1 MQVGEPGTVAKAP
14 LSHTQARVWFLQHV
28 DPTGAAYNVAAIWH
42 VDGPLDVAALRA
54 ALHAV
59 AARQPMLR
67 TRFPTIDGAPWQV
80 IDDRAE
86 VDLELVDLSGAGDA
100 ADDRMREAARE
111 LASWRFDLAAAPPI
125 RWTLFT
131 LGRDRHALVRVWH
144 HILGDARS
152 GRAMNDDLARA
163 YASARAGTTP
173 ALPPLPVDYLGYSER
188 QRRELESAEAARRLE
203 ACRVRLAGAP
213 TLALPTDF
221 RRPATPSYRGGEVRA
236 TVPPAAADA
245 LRSAARSAG
254 VSTSAA
260 FLGAYAALMSRL
272 AGETDVV
279 IGMPVAAR
287 PLPELAQ
294 VVGFFANTA
303 ACRLDLA
310 GASVHD
316 ALRSAYAATR
326 DAIASEQVPFDRL
339 VDALG
344 LPRDASRNPLFQV
357 AFGMIPRSTGDLEL
371 EGCSVR
377 REEIGLG
384 HARFDLTLTLYD
396 AGRGEGVE
404 AYWGYA
410 TDLFERASVERMA
423 RQFEALVAG
432 MAREASRPIASL
444 DLLDDAAR
452 RAVVASAAGAVTPA
466 PEPPTITALFDA
478 RVAAAPSAPAIGALD
493 YASLGAAAHRLGGE
507 LLARGVARGS
517 FVAVARADPADLA
530 VAWLAVLK
538 AGAAYL
544 PIDAEAPAER
554 LALVLA
560 SASVT
565 HAIAD
570 DAIAP
575 RLARPGLDVLC
586 PSREA
591 VQIGARAA
599 VAPTGAPSPRD
610 PAYVIYT
617 SGSTGRPKGVVVP
630 HEAVVRLVCNT
641 DYVRLGP
648 TDVVAHLAN
657 PAFDAS
663 TFEIWGAL
671 LNGARLA
678 PIPKAT
684 AIAPRALADEIA
696 RQRVTTLFVTTALFE
711 AVAREA
717 PDAFSGCRTVLF
729 GGEAATP
736 SRVAR
741 VLRSKPPARLL
752 HVYGPTETTT
762 FATWHEVREVPDRVA
777 TVPIGRA
784 IANAEVFVLRAD
796 GEPAAPGEPGEIV
809 IGGAGL
815 ALGYLGASDRDA
827 ARFVVAPVGDLPARR
842 LYRTGDRARC
852 RDDGTIEFLGRADGQ
867 VKVRGHRIELAEIE
881 AAIAREPGVRD
892 VAAILAGEASDTRR
906 IVAYVVPADPS
917 APPPAG
923 LRRALR
929 LRLPPAMLPS
939 EIVWIPSLP
948 LSANGK
954 VDRKALPSV
963 GAAPVASTGA
973 RVPPRDPL
981 EADLVR
987 RYEDAL
993 GRRGIGIHDGFFDL
1007 GGHSLL
1013 AARMADDYE
1022 SETGVRLPLTALF
1035 VDDTVAHLA
1044 QAIRLGSLA
1053 AHAEI
1058 APLHERGARPP
1069 FVYVHGDFMAAG
1081 FHTHSLARLLGP
1093 EQPIYVVHPHGLAD
1107 RSIPTS
1113 IEAMAADRLRV
1124 LRAMRPHGPY
1134 VVGGHCNGAF
1144 VAFELA
1150 RQLIDAGEEV
1160 PAVIVVDASAP
1171 GATGGGA
1178 PDEAAVSAVLTSA
1191 GFPVAHD
1198 RMSDLA
1204 HRLYRAMLAY
1214 RGGRLD
1220 THLAV
1225 VRAGESDTSAHD
1237 EHWRRFAR
1245 TFELQV
1251 IPGDHKSLVTGEN
1264 ADAFAAVVRGVIDRA
1279 IAGRARAPAPA
1290 P

>member
-1 MQVGEPGTVAKAP
+1 MRVGEPGTVAKAP

-28 DPTGAAYNVAAIWH
+28 DPTGAAYNVAAIWY

-59 AARQPMLR
+59 AVRQPMLR
-67 TRFPTIDGAPWQV
+67 TRFPTIDGVPCQV
-80 IDDRAE
+80 VGEGAR
-86 VDLELVDLSGAGDA
+86 VDLELVDLAEAGDA

-111 LASWRFDLAAAPPI
+111 LASWRFDLATAPPI
-125 RWTLFT
+125 RWTLFA

-144 HILGDARS
+144 HVLGDALS

-163 YASARAGTTP
+163 YASARAGATP
-173 ALPPLPVDYLGYSER
+173 ALPPLPVDYLSYSER
-188 QRRELESAEAARRLE
+188 QRRELESPDAARRLE
-203 ACRVRLAGAP
+203 ACRARLAGAP

-221 RRPATPSYRGGEVRA
+221 RRPASPSFRGGEVRA
-236 TVPPAAADA
+236 TLPPAAADA

-287 PLPELAQ
+287 PLPELVQ
-294 VVGFFANTA
+294 TVGFFANTA

-316 ALRSAYAATR
+316 AFRRAYAATR

-344 LPRDASRNPLFQV
+344 LARDASRNPLFQV
-357 AFGMIPRSTGDLEL
+357 AFGMIKRSIGDLAL
-371 EGCSVR
+371 EGCAVR

-396 AGRGEGVE
+396 GGAGAEVE

-410 TDLFERASVERMA
+410 TDLFDRATVERMA
-423 RQFEALVAG
+423 RQYGSLVDA
-432 MAREASRPIASL
+432 MTREPGRSIASL
-444 DLLDDAAR
+444 PLMDDAAR
-452 RAVVASAAGAVTPA
+452 RTVVAWAAGTPTPA
-466 PEPPTITALFDA
+466 PPVPTIAAAFEA
-478 RVAAAPSAPAIGALD
+478 QAAAAPSAPAIGALD
-493 YASLGAAAHRLGGE
+493 YGTLDAAANRLGGE

-530 VAWLAVLK
+530 IAWLAVLK

-544 PIDAEAPAER
+544 PVDADVPAER
-554 LALVLA
+554 LAQMLA

-586 PSREA
+586 PAREA
-591 VQIGARAA
+591 ARIDARAA
-599 VAPTGAPSPRD
+599 LAPTRAPSPRD

-648 TDVVAHLAN
+648 SDVVAQLAN

-663 TFEIWGAL
+663 TFEVWGAL

-684 AIAPRALADEIA
+684 AIAPRALASEIA

-741 VLRSKPPARLL
+741 VLGSKPPSRLV

-762 FATWHEVREVPDRVA
+762 FATWHEVREVPDRAA

-784 IANAEVFVLRAD
+784 IANAEVVVLRAD
-796 GEPAAPGEPGEIV
+796 GKPAAPGEPGEIV

-815 ALGYLGASDRDA
+815 ALGYLGASDRDE
-827 ARFVVAPVGDLPARR
+827 ARFVVAPAGDLPARR
-842 LYRTGDRARC
+842 LYRTGDRARW

-867 VKVRGHRIELAEIE
+867 VKVRGHRIELAEVE

-948 LSANGK
+948 LNANGK
-954 VDRKALPSV
+954 VDRKALPSAD
-963 GAAPVASTGA
+963 AAPVESTGA
-973 RVPPRDPL
+973 HVPPRDPL

-987 RYEDAL
+987 RFEDAL
-993 GRRGIGIHDGFFDL
+993 GRRGIGIHDRFFDL

-1013 AARMADDYE
+1013 AARVADDYE
-1022 SETGVRLPLTALF
+1022 RETGVRLPLTALF

-1044 QAIRLGSLA
+1044 DAIRMGSLA

-1058 APLHERGARPP
+1058 APLHERGTRTP

-1081 FHTHSLARLLGP
+1081 FHTHALARLLGP
-1093 EQPIYVVHPHGLAD
+1093 DQPVYAVHPHGLAD

-1124 LRAMRPHGPY
+1124 LRGMRPHGPY

-1150 RQLIDAGEEV
+1150 GQLIDAGEEV

-1171 GATGGGA
+1171 GAIGGGT
-1178 PDEAAVSAVLTSA
+1178 PDEAAVSATLASLGFA
-1191 GFPVAHD
+1191 GAND

-1214 RGGRLD
+1214 RGRRLD
-1220 THLAV
+1220 THLLV
-1225 VRAGESDTSAHD
+1225 VRSGESGASAHD
-1237 EHWRRFAR
+1237 EGWRRLAR
-1245 TFELQV
+1245 TAEVQV
-1251 IPGDHKSLVTGEN
+1251 LPGDHKSLVTDEN
-1264 ADAFAAVVRGVIDRA
+1264 ALSFAAAIRGVIDRA
-1279 IAGRARAPAPA
+1279 AADRARAPPA
-1290 P
+1290 S